1 MSFIYFIKLIG
12 KNLRWLILIPV
23 VLAATV
29 FYLTRHEIKIYS
41 TESVIYTG
49 IASGYSLS
57 GNVKADFYTTS
68 NAFDNLLSLIT
79 SRETKQEVAIHLLA
93 RHLMQKKHDPDVMS
107 WAAWDALNK
116 EVNDSLRKLVLAPTE
131 QQTAERIRLAMT
143 TDESSKFYQLIQSG
157 NPYYSLTALNNIKAT
172 RISNSDLVK
181 ITYETQDPV
190 ICKQTVELLEDAFM
204 RKHRLLKE
212 GQSESVVGYFEKE
225 TKAAFARLDSAE
237 QAFLEFNKSNDII
250 NYYEQTKAVAGER
263 EDLYALN
270 HNLEMDQMASS
281 KSLTRVNEAIKG
293 RLYQSQYGAEII
305 SDKASLSDL
314 YNRIAV
320 KEITARSNPAALR
333 ELDSLRGLTASME
346 QRLNTSVN
354 NLYLQSNTPN
364 GIPTKQVLD
373 EWIKSTLA
381 YEQSKARLTV
391 MDKRKKEF
399 QEEYRKFAPLGAMLK
414 KIERQIGVSEQEYLQ
429 LLHGLN
435 MAKLTQQNNELTT
448 RLNVVDPPYLPLKPN
463 ASKRMILV
471 AVAFMLG
478 MFFVLG
484 FLLARA
490 LMSKAMSHPDAA
502 SKSIGIPLLGI
513 YPLLREPHAFRELA
527 LQRLVQQV
535 LARVKPGSS
544 PYVVAVVSNES
555 QEGKATLVELL
566 IRKLTEGGFRA
577 SSLAWQPGTTLLDLR
592 QTPSDVLLLVVPP
605 LSQVIIAPGQF
616 PAVDDVYLVCRA
628 NRIWSRIDQNILHT
642 FMRITHT
649 QPLLLLNGVESVFA
663 EEFIGEVPKKRAWF
677 RSVIKRIVRF
687 EFGNR
692 RRLK

>member
-12 KNLRWLILIPV
+12 KNLRWLILIPT

-29 FYLTRHEIKIYS
+29 FYLTRHEVKIYS

-57 GNVKADFYTTS
+57 GSVKADFYSTS
-68 NAFDNLLSLIT
+68 NAFDNLLTLIT
-79 SRETKQEVAIHLLA
+79 SRETKQEVALNLLA
-93 RHLMQKKHDPDVMS
+93 RHIKLSKHDPEVLS
-107 WAAWDALNK
+107 WFAWDALQK
-116 EVNDSLRKLVLAPTE
+116 EIPDSLRKTVLAATE
-131 QQTAERIRLAMT
+131 EETARRIREVMT
-143 TDESSKFYQLIQSG
+143 RDETSVFYRIINSG
-157 NPYYSLTALNNIKAT
+157 NPYYSISALNNIKAS
-172 RISNSDLVK
+172 RISNSDLIK
-181 ITYETQDPV
+181 ITYETQDAI
-190 ICKQTVELLEDAFM
+190 ICKETLELLEETFM

-281 KSLTRVNEAIKG
+281 RSLDRVNEAIKG
-293 RLYQSQYGAEII
+293 RLYQNQFGSEIL
-305 SDKASLSDL
+305 KEKEKLSDV

-320 KEITARSNPAALR
+320 KEVTAGSNPTAIR
-333 ELDSLRGLTASME
+333 ELDSLRRLTGGLE
-346 QRLNTSVN
+346 ENLNKSVN
-354 NLYLQSNTPN
+354 NLYLHTNTPN

-373 EWIKSTLA
+373 EWIKSSLA

-435 MAKLTQQNNELTT
+435 MAKLTQQNNELTS

-463 ASKRMILV
+463 ASKRMVLV
-471 AVAFMLG
+471 IVAFMLG
-478 MFFVLG
+478 LFFVLG

-490 LMSKAMSHPDAA
+490 LMSKAMSHPDGA
-502 SKSIGIPLLGI
+502 SKSVGIPLLGI
-513 YPLLREPHAFRELA
+513 YPLLREPTGFRQVA
-527 LQRLVQQV
+527 IQRLAQQL
-535 LARVKPGSS
+535 LARIKPGKQ
-544 PYVVAVVSNES
+544 PFIAALVSNEAA
-555 QEGKATLVELL
+555 EGKRTLAGLL
-566 IRKLTEGGFRA
+566 QTQLEQGGFNVA
-577 SSLAWQPGTTLLDLR
+577 QFAWQPGQSLPDLH
-592 QTPSDVLLLVVPP
+592 QQAADIIFLVVPP
-605 LSQVIIAPGQF
+605 LSQTIIAPGQF
-616 PAVDDVYLVCRA
+616 PVVDDVYLVCRS
-628 NRIWSRIDQNILHT
+628 NRIWSRIDANLLQL
-642 FMRITHT
+642 FSRITGSH
-649 QPLLLLNGVESVFA
+649 PLLLLNGVEAVFA
-663 EEFIGEVPKKRAWF
+663 EEFIGEVPKQRNRLRGVF
-677 RSVIKRIVRF
+677 KRIVRF

>member
-12 KNLRWLILIPV
+12 KNLRWLILIPT

-29 FYLTRHEIKIYS
+29 FYLTRNEIKIYS

-79 SRETKQEVAIHLLA
+79 SRETKQEVALHLLA

-107 WAAWDALNK
+107 WAAWDALQK
-116 EVNDSLRKLVLAPTE
+116 DVSDSLRKKVIASTE
-131 QQTAERIRLAMT
+131 QETAERIRQAMS
-143 TDESSKFYQLIQSG
+143 TDETSKFYQIINSG
-157 NPYYSLTALNNIKAT
+157 NPYYSIGALNNIKAT

-190 ICKQTVELLEDAFM
+190 ICKQTVELLEEAFM

-237 QAFLEFNKSNDII
+237 QAFLNFNKSNDII

-281 KSLTRVNEAIKG
+281 KSLIRVNEAIKG

-314 YNRIAV
+314 YNRIAI

-333 ELDSLRGLTASME
+333 ELDSLRGLTSSME

-463 ASKRMILV
+463 ASKRIVLV

-478 MFFVLG
+478 LFFVLG

-490 LMSKAMSHPDAA
+490 LMSKAMSHPDGA
-502 SKSIGIPLLGI
+502 SKSVGIPLLGI
-513 YPLLREPHAFRELA
+513 YPLLREHEAFREVA
-527 LQRLVQQV
+527 LLRLVQQV
-535 LARVKPGSS
+535 LARIQPGLS
-544 PYVVAVVSNES
+544 PYIAAIVSNEP
-555 QEGKATLVELL
+555 QEGKTTLVDLL
-566 IRKLTEGGFRA
+566 LRKLGEGGFRA
-577 SSLAWQPGTTLLDLR
+577 TQLAWQPGMTLTYLR
-592 QTPSDVLLLVVPP
+592 QNPSDVVLIVVPP
-605 LSQVIIAPGQF
+605 LSRVIIAPGQF
-616 PAVDDVYLVCRA
+616 PVVDDVYLVCRA
-628 NRIWSRIDQNILHT
+628 NRIWSRIDQNILQT

-649 QPLLLLNGVESVFA
+649 QPLLLLNGVEAVFA
-663 EEFIGEVPKKRAWF
+663 EEFIGEVPKKRARL
-677 RSVIKRIVRF
+677 RSMIKRIARF

>member
-12 KNLRWLILIPV
+12 KNLRWLILIPT
-23 VLAATV
+23 VLAVTV
-29 FYLTRHEIKIYS
+29 FYLTRHEVKVYS
-41 TESVIYTG
+41 TESIIYTG

-93 RHLMQKKHDPDVMS
+93 RHLMQKKHDPEVMT
-107 WAAWDALNK
+107 WAAWDALQK
-116 EVNDSLRKLVLAPTE
+116 DVSDSLRKLVLASTE
-131 QQTAERIRLAMT
+131 METATRIRQAMT
-143 TDESSKFYQLIQSG
+143 TDETSKFYQIINSG
-157 NPYYSLTALNNIKAT
+157 NPFYSISALNSIKAT
-172 RISNSDLVK
+172 RISNSDLIK
-181 ITYETQDPV
+181 ITYETQDPI
-190 ICKQTVELLEDAFM
+190 ICKQTVELLEEAFM

-237 QAFLEFNKSNDII
+237 QAFLNFNKSNDII

-281 KSLTRVNEAIKG
+281 RSLARVNEAIKG

-305 SDKASLSDL
+305 RDKEALSDI

-320 KEITARSNPAALR
+320 KEVTARSNPSAQR
-333 ELDSLRGLTASME
+333 ELDSLRKLTNQLE
-346 QRLNTSVN
+346 GTLNKSVN

-381 YEQSKARLTV
+381 FEQSKARLTV

-463 ASKRMILV
+463 ASKRFVLV

-478 MFFVLG
+478 LFFVLG
-484 FLLARA
+484 FILARA
-490 LMSKAMSHPDAA
+490 LMSKAMNHPDAA
-502 SKSIGIPLLGI
+502 SKSVGIPLLGI
-513 YPLLREPHAFRELA
+513 YPLLREHEAFRDVA
-527 LQRLVQQV
+527 LQRLVQQI
-535 LARVKPGSS
+535 LARIQPGLS
-544 PYVVAVVSNES
+544 PYITAIVSNEA
-555 QEGKATLVELL
+555 QEGKSTLVDLL
-566 IRKLTEGGFRA
+566 VGKLTAGGFRVTQV
-577 SSLAWQPGTTLLDLR
+577 SWQPGMTMPAIR
-592 QTPSDVLLLVVPP
+592 QIAADVVFVVVPP
-605 LSQVIIAPGQF
+605 LSKVIIAPGQF
-616 PAVDDVYLVCRA
+616 PVVDDVYLVCRS
-628 NRIWSRIDQNILHT
+628 NRIWSRMDHNILQT

-649 QPLLLLNGVESVFA
+649 QPLLLLNGVDAVFA
-663 EEFIGEVPKKRAWF
+663 EEFIGEVPKKRGSF
-677 RSVIKRIVRF
+677 RSVLKRLMRF

-692 RRLK
+692 RRLN

>member
-12 KNLRWLILIPV
+12 KNLRWLILIPT

-29 FYLTRHEIKIYS
+29 FYLTRNEIKIYS

-79 SRETKQEVAIHLLA
+79 SRETKQEVALHLLA

-107 WAAWDALNK
+107 WAAWDALQK
-116 EVNDSLRKLVLAPTE
+116 DVSDSLRKKVIASTE
-131 QQTAERIRLAMT
+131 QETAERIRQAMS
-143 TDESSKFYQLIQSG
+143 TDETSKFYQIINSG
-157 NPYYSLTALNNIKAT
+157 NPYYSIGALNNIKAT

-190 ICKQTVELLEDAFM
+190 ICKQTVELLEEAFM

-237 QAFLEFNKSNDII
+237 QAFLNFNKSNDII

-281 KSLTRVNEAIKG
+281 KSLIRVNEAIKG

-314 YNRIAV
+314 YNRIAI

-333 ELDSLRGLTASME
+333 ELDSLRGLTSSME

-463 ASKRMILV
+463 ASKRIVLV

-478 MFFVLG
+478 LFFVLG

-490 LMSKAMSHPDAA
+490 LMSKAMSHPDGA
-502 SKSIGIPLLGI
+502 SKSVGIPLLGI
-513 YPLLREPHAFRELA
+513 YPLLREHEAFREVA

-535 LARVKPGSS
+535 LARIQPGLS
-544 PYVVAVVSNES
+544 PYIAAIVSNEP
-555 QEGKATLVELL
+555 QEGKTTLVDLL
-566 IRKLTEGGFRA
+566 LRKLGEGGFRA
-577 SSLAWQPGTTLLDLR
+577 TQLAWQPGMTLTYLR
-592 QTPSDVLLLVVPP
+592 QNPSDVVLIVVPP
-605 LSQVIIAPGQF
+605 LSRVIIAPGQF
-616 PAVDDVYLVCRA
+616 PVVDDVYLVCRA
-628 NRIWSRIDQNILHT
+628 NRIWSRIDQNILQT

-649 QPLLLLNGVESVFA
+649 QPLLLLNGVEAVFA
-663 EEFIGEVPKKRAWF
+663 EEFIGEVPKKRARL
-677 RSVIKRIVRF
+677 RSMIKRIARF